1 MTNPFFEN
9 HGPFKINE
17 ILEFISLESND
28 DNYEIYDVKDLV
40 TSTEKDLTFFHN
52 KNYTE
57 LASKTKA
64 SCCVTL
70 NNLASHLPLIQEI
83 FLW

>member
-1 MTNPFFEN
+1 MTNPFFVN

-17 ILEFISLESND
+17 ILEFISLNSNEP
-28 DNYEIYDVKDLV
+28 NNHEIHDVKDLV

-52 KNYTE
+52 KNYAV

-64 SCCVTL
+64 SYV
-70 NNLASHLPLIQEI
+70 
-83 FLW
+83 

>member
-1 MTNPFFEN
+1 MTNPFFKN

-17 ILEFISLESND
+17 ILKFLSSKSNESND
-28 DNYEIYDVKDLV
+28 YEIHDVKDLV

-52 KNYTE
+52 KNYAE

-64 SCCVTL
+64 SYCR
-70 NNLASHLPLIQEI
+70 
-83 FLW
+83 